1 MVRAQFEKHQG
12 AVCGFRISG
21 HAGYGHAGED
31 IVCASVSSALQMTAN
46 GITEILGQ
54 EAEIEVLENEI
65 HLRLVSCES
74 KEALLFLQAFYLQLS
89 LLAEDYPN
97 TIKITDLEV

>member
-1 MVRAQFEKHQG
+1 MVHAQFEKHQS
-12 AVCGFRISG
+12 AYCGFCISG
-21 HAGYGHAGED
+21 HAGYGHAGKD

-46 GITEILGQ
+46 AITEILGQ
-54 EAEIEVLENEI
+54 DAFVDVQENKI
-65 HLRLVSCES
+65 CLRLKNRES
-74 KEALLFLQAFYLQLS
+74 KEALLFLEAFHLQLT